1 MEGNNDWTNAQFRRI
16 ASSDA
21 VKKNELSW
29 NEQRAFNVRAII
41 ALNPLPQMQLDF
53 VAAVAATFPLP
64 PALAGYAPLH
74 LREGQLFTT
83 PTLAFAFD
91 PNTGAMNYLITLSD
105 RRVWASAENPI
116 AFFHYTTFS
125 GAHMLK
131 FQAEYNMY
139 ATLACSLRDADR
151 LFTGVRLTAMCPVRI
166 SSAILRL
173 HP

>member
-16 ASSDA
+16 ASSEA
-21 VKKNELSW
+21 AKKNELSW

-41 ALNPLPQMQLDF
+41 ALDPLPQMQLDF
-53 VAAVAATFPLP
+53 IAAVAATFPSA

-105 RRVWASAENPI
+105 RRVWASAENPM

-139 ATLACSLRDADR
+139 AALVCRCLECNVLTVSQVSTLLQCARYA
-151 LFTGVRLTAMCPVRI
+151 
-166 SSAILRL
+166 
-173 HP
+173 